1 MNRFHFL
8 FGYIRNFSVSFVKIK
23 YKFSVGEKK
32 KKVCPY
38 GIISFRIKYK
48 IIVDI
53 KANKNKYYLYQ
64 R

>member
-1 MNRFHFL
+1 
-8 FGYIRNFSVSFVKIK
+8 VKIK
-23 YKFSVGEKK
+23 YKFSVGETKEE
-32 KKVCPY
+32 KVCPY

-64 R
+64 RLVTLFNLEGHFRN